1 MFMSQN
7 QNAGLSQN
15 MKINNSSFDRA
26 EEYTLNKSNFYSGR
40 N

>member
-1 MFMSQN
+1 MVMSQN

-15 MKINNSSFDRA
+15 MKINNSSFDRL
-26 EEYTLNKSNFYSGR
+26 EEFTLNKSKFYAGR